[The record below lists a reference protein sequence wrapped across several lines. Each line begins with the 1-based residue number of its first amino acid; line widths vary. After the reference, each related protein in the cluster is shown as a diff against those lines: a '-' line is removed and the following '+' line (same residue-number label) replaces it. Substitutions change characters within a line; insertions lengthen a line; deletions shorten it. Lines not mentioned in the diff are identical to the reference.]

1 MAIMDGKNTFSDLA
15 LGDAYAAIGFTV
27 TDNPST
33 YAIDCGVN
41 GASYSTVANGG
52 AYVNPFLVSR
62 VTTAFTSASTTI
74 TLQVVLQESVDNSTY
89 TDVLV
94 SPVYVK
100 ADLATDN
107 KILLA
112 VRMPQIKKRYIRVAY
127 RVAGEAATAGAIQ
140 SFLCLDTD
148 MQDLFMRSDTQTV
161 TEPTGAMNHA
171 SGVAVTGILDS

>member
-1 MAIMDGKNTFSDLA
+1 MLMDGRNTFSSLA

-52 AYVNPFLVSR
+52 AYVNPFLVCR

-74 TLQVVLQESVDNSTY
+74 TMQVVLQESVDNSTY
-89 TDVLV
+89 TDLVV
-94 SPVYVK
+94 SPVWVK

-107 KILLA
+107 KILMC
-112 VRMPQIKKRYIRVAY
+112 VRMPQIKKRYIRVVY
-127 RVAGEAATAGAIQ
+127 RVAGEAATAGAVQ
-140 SFLCLDTD
+140 TFLCLDAD
-148 MQDLFMRSDTQTV
+148 MVDLFQRSDTQTV
-161 TEPTGAMNHA
+161 TMPTGAMDH
-171 SGVAVTGILDS
+171 SQGVAVTGILDS